1 MQYKKFDN
9 TIVVRLDPND
19 EIISQLLF
27 IAETENIKLAMINA
41 LGTTGDCTMGAY
53 NVAEQK
59 FYQKEYKGAFEIVSL
74 HGSITK
80 NDEKPYV
87 HVHMSIGDKE
97 GNLYGGHLS
106 RAIISATC
114 EIFITVIDGE
124 IGRVK
129 SMETGLNIFDL

>member
-19 EIISQLLF
+19 EIISQLLL
-27 IAETENIKLAMINA
+27 IAETENIKLAMVNA
-41 LGTTGDCTMGAY
+41 LGTTADCTMGAY